1 MCIGVFVSGCGTGQD
16 GVLGCVKSLQLCPTP
31 CDPMDYSPP
40 GSFVFGISQERIL
53 EWDAIPFSR
62 GSFRA
67 RDQPV
72 SPASPVL
79 AGGFL
84 TSSATWEVGVCVCM
98 CAWLGAGQD
107 EVLGQQE

>member
-1 MCIGVFVSGCGTGQD
+1 M
-16 GVLGCVKSLQLCPTP
+16 CVKSLQLCPTL

-40 GSFVFGISQERIL
+40 GSSVFGISQERIL